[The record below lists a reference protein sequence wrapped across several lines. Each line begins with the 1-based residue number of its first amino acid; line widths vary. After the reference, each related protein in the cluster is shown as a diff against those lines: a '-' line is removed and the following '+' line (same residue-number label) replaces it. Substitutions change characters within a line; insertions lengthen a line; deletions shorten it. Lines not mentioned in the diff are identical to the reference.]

1 MTLLTDRP
9 NHFFNNITVTP
20 EDIKVK
26 LDLKEIINEGES
38 SILEFKSTLRW
49 NIRESRHD
57 KKMEEVI
64 MKSIVAFANGEG
76 GKLLIG
82 VADDGEILGLQNDYN
97 TLKNADKD
105 YFELHLRNLINH
117 AFGKDFASAHLTINF
132 PVIDEKERSEEHTS
146 ELQSRG
152 HLVCRLLLEQK
163 NPTV

>member
-26 LDLKEIINEGES
+26 LDLKQIINEGES

-97 TLKNADKD
+97 TLKN
-105 YFELHLRNLINH
+105 
-117 AFGKDFASAHLTINF
+117 
-132 PVIDEKERSEEHTS
+132 RSEEHTS

-152 HLVCRLLLEQK
+152 HLVCR
-163 NPTV
+163 